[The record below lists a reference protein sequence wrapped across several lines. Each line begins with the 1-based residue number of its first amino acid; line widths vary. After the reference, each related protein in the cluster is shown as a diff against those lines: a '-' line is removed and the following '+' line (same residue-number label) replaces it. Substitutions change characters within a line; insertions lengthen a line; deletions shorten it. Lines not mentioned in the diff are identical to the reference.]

1 MKKVKLLT
9 ILALSTVALGA
20 CSSTQKQTTPKKD
33 KNEKSS
39 KKEDQEKVVKEKVTK
54 DAKILLDSILTNDSV
69 KFRKVYG
76 ETYEKWSDAI
86 IAVQTSERINDDGL
100 KPASTYSVQ
109 WHEDF
114 PIETPE
120 ETISGFLK
128 VRRKMFQDIGSYEIK
143 VVKVDKSGDSATV
156 TFTSKKLHSKGLAS
170 SARQVLTTLL
180 GGIDNLSK
188 YNRAGADVDI
198 KRYQKLITY
207 WIFEHLFSKQFTS
220 YNDVDP
226 VSAHTPLATGDF
238 ETKIKL
244 EKDKEGNWTISQD
257 DYKTLTSELID
268 DTEGYDTVVRS
279 KISPSSS
286 SKSEKTSTSDSV

>member
-33 KNEKSS
+33 KTEQSS

-128 VRRKMFQDIGSYEIK
+128 VRRKLFQDIGSYDIK
-143 VVKVDKSGDSATV
+143 DVKVDKSGDSATV

-170 SARQVLTTLL
+170 STRQVLTTLL

-220 YNDVDP
+220 YNDVDHI
-226 VSAHTPLATGDF
+226 SAHTPLTSGDF
-238 ETKIKL
+238 ETEIKL
-244 EKDKEGNWTISQD
+244 EKDKEGNWTISED

-279 KISPSSS
+279 KTTPSSS
-286 SKSEKTSTSDSV
+286 NKSQKTSNGDSV

>member
-1 MKKVKLLT
+1 MDAVLTTDIAKFKK
-9 ILALSTVALGA
+9 I
-20 CSSTQKQTTPKKD
+20 
-33 KNEKSS
+33 
-39 KKEDQEKVVKEKVTK
+39 
-54 DAKILLDSILTNDSV
+54 
-69 KFRKVYG
+69 YG
-76 ETYEKWSDAI
+76 ETYEKWTETVF
-86 IAVQTSERINDDGL
+86 AVQTSEKVKDDGL
-100 KPASTYSVQ
+100 TPASTYSVQ
-109 WHEDF
+109 WHADF

-128 VRRKMFQDIGSYEIK
+128 VRRKMFQDIGSYDIK
-143 VVKVDKSGDSATV
+143 DVKVDKSGDSATV

-170 SARQVLTTLL
+170 STRQVLTTLL

-226 VSAHTPLATGDF
+226 ISAHTPLTTGDF
-238 ETKIKL
+238 ETEIKL
-244 EKDKEGNWTISQD
+244 EKDKEGNWIISQD

-279 KISPSSS
+279 KTTPSSSSS
-286 SKSEKTSTSDSV
+286 SKSQKTSSSDSV

>member
-9 ILALSTVALGA
+9 ILALSTFALGA

-33 KNEKSS
+33 KTEQSS
-39 KKEDQEKVVKEKVTK
+39 KKEDQEKVIKEKVTK

-76 ETYEKWSDAI
+76 ESYEKWSDAI

-128 VRRKMFQDIGSYEIK
+128 VRRKMFQDIGSYDIK
-143 VVKVDKSGDSATV
+143 DVKVDKSGDSATV
-156 TFTSKKLHSKGLAS
+156 TFTSKKLHSKSRLYA
-170 SARQVLTTLL
+170 
-180 GGIDNLSK
+180 LS
-188 YNRAGADVDI
+188 GAFAI
-198 KRYQKLITY
+198 
-207 WIFEHLFSKQFTS
+207 
-220 YNDVDP
+220 
-226 VSAHTPLATGDF
+226 
-238 ETKIKL
+238 
-244 EKDKEGNWTISQD
+244 
-257 DYKTLTSELID
+257 
-268 DTEGYDTVVRS
+268 
-279 KISPSSS
+279 
-286 SKSEKTSTSDSV
+286 

>member
-33 KNEKSS
+33 KTEQSS

-54 DAKILLDSILTNDSV
+54 DAKILLDSVLTNDSV

-128 VRRKMFQDIGSYEIK
+128 VRRKMFQDIGSYDIK
-143 VVKVDKSGDSATV
+143 DVKVDKSGDSATV

-170 SARQVLTTLL
+170 STRQVLTTLL

-198 KRYQKLITY
+198 KRYQKTN
-207 WIFEHLFSKQFTS
+207 HLL
-220 YNDVDP
+220 D
-226 VSAHTPLATGDF
+226 L
-238 ETKIKL
+238 
-244 EKDKEGNWTISQD
+244 
-257 DYKTLTSELID
+257 
-268 DTEGYDTVVRS
+268 
-279 KISPSSS
+279 
-286 SKSEKTSTSDSV
+286 

>member
-33 KNEKSS
+33 KTEQSS

-54 DAKILLDSILTNDSV
+54 DAKILLDSVLTNDSV

-128 VRRKMFQDIGSYEIK
+128 VRRKMFQDIGSYDIK
-143 VVKVDKSGDSATV
+143 DVKVDKSGDFATV

-170 SARQVLTTLL
+170 STRQVLTTLL

-226 VSAHTPLATGDF
+226 ISAHTPLTSGDF
-238 ETKIKL
+238 ETEIKL
-244 EKDKEGNWTISQD
+244 EKDKEGNWTISED

-286 SKSEKTSTSDSV
+286 SKSQKTSTGDSV

>member
-33 KNEKSS
+33 KTEQSS

-54 DAKILLDSILTNDSV
+54 DAKILLDSVLTNDSV

-128 VRRKMFQDIGSYEIK
+128 VRRKLFQDIGSYDIK
-143 VVKVDKSGDSATV
+143 DVKVDKSGDSATV

-170 SARQVLTTLL
+170 STRQVLTTLL

-188 YNRAGADVDI
+188 YNRAGADVD
-198 KRYQKLITY
+198 
-207 WIFEHLFSKQFTS
+207 
-220 YNDVDP
+220 P
-226 VSAHTPLATGDF
+226 VSAHTPLTTGDF
-238 ETKIKL
+238 ETEIKL
-244 EKDKEGNWTISQD
+244 EKDKEGNWTISED

-279 KISPSSS
+279 KTTPSSS
-286 SKSEKTSTSDSV
+286 SKSQKTSNGDSV

>member
-1 MKKVKLLT
+1 MKKVKLLI

-20 CSSTQKQTTPKKD
+20 CSSTQKQSTPKKD
-33 KNEKSS
+33 KTEQSS

-76 ETYEKWSDAI
+76 ETYEKWSDDI
-86 IAVQTSERINDDGL
+86 IAVQTKEHIIDDGL
-100 KPASTYSVQ
+100 TPASTYSVQ

-128 VRRKMFQDIGSYEIK
+128 VRRKMFQDIGSYDIK
-143 VVKVDKSGDSATV
+143 DVKVDKSGDSATV

-170 SARQVLTTLL
+170 STRQVLTTLL

-220 YNDVDP
+220 YNDVAP
-226 VSAHTPLATGDF
+226 VSAHTPLTTGDF
-238 ETKIKL
+238 ETEIKL

>member
-33 KNEKSS
+33 KTEQSS

-76 ETYEKWSDAI
+76 ESYEKWSDAI

-128 VRRKMFQDIGSYEIK
+128 VRRKLFQDIGSYEIK
-143 VVKVDKSGDSATV
+143 DVKVDKSGDSATV

-170 SARQVLTTLL
+170 STRQVLTTLL

-226 VSAHTPLATGDF
+226 ISAHTPLTSGYF
-238 ETKIKL
+238 ETEIKL

-286 SKSEKTSTSDSV
+286 SKSQKTSTGDNV